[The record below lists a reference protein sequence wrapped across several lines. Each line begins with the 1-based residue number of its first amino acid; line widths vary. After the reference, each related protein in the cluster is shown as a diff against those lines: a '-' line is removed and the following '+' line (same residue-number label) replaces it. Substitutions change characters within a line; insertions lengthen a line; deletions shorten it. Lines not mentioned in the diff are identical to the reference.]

1 MAHPPSGDPDGN
13 PTSTSQNMMI
23 FSPPSP
29 PPEFRRITRS
39 YKRPRNDST
48 ARTANNKIPD
58 IQFVGKEAN
67 STKLDEVV
75 KLIADLK
82 KIIIEQ
88 NNIIG
93 NLKTDLGQIKAEQ
106 GNLKNQNAELQEEIR
121 FLRTQLNASSTS
133 TPSPRSWA
141 PRSWASVAADSG
153 TTATVPS
160 VPSLSR
166 KDNANKEPNCIRI
179 STQPTSAGSQ
189 DTETSFTRYLPTES
203 SNTYIRNALVTADTT
218 RDVQVAG
225 IGTTKTGYII
235 RFKDSQSA
243 ETARSNG
250 EWLRILG
257 NGTKLVKPRFGV
269 VVHRVPTNQF
279 SLPGNTKEGIQN
291 LMDDNDF
298 LPKGFQIDEI
308 TWLKR
313 PEKQLGAHAS
323 MGIWFTTAEAAHW
336 VVNNGLL
343 LGQQYIGSV
352 EHYQIKQKRC
362 YRCQRFGHLAFSC
375 KEPAR
380 CGHCAGEHER
390 QNCAPGTRPRC
401 LDCSGPHPTGD
412 RYCHSQSSPAIPQ

>member
-1 MAHPPSGDPDGN
+1 MVHPPSGDPDGN

-29 PPEFRRITRS
+29 PPVQEFRRITRS

-48 ARTANNKIPD
+48 ARPANNKTPD

-106 GNLKNQNAELQEEIR
+106 DNLKNQNAELQEEIR

-133 TPSPRSWA
+133 ASS
-141 PRSWASVAADSG
+141 PRSWASVAASNG
-153 TTATVPS
+153 TTATAPS
-160 VPSLSR
+160 VPSLSK

-179 STQPTSAGSQ
+179 STQPRSAGSQ
-189 DTETSFTRYLPTES
+189 DTETSFARYLPIES
-203 SNTYIRNALVTADTT
+203 SNTYIRRALVSANSTK
-218 RDVQVAG
+218 DVQVAG

-235 RFKDSQSA
+235 RFKDPQSA
-243 ETARSNG
+243 ETARSNA
-250 EWLRILG
+250 EWLRTLG

-269 VVHRVPTNQF
+269 VVHRVPTTQF
-279 SLPGNTKEGIQN
+279 SLPDNSKEGIQK
-291 LMDDNDF
+291 LMNDNDF
-298 LPKGFQIDEI
+298 LAKGFQIDEI
-308 TWLKR
+308 TWLKKQ
-313 PEKQLGAHAS
+313 EKQLGAHAS
-323 MGIWFTTAEAAHW
+323 MGIWFTTAEAANW
-336 VVNNGLL
+336 VINNGLL

-352 EHYQIKQKRC
+352 VHYQIKQKRC
-362 YRCQRFGHLAFSC
+362 YRCQRFGHLAFAC
-375 KEPAR
+375 KEQAR

-412 RYCHSQSSPAIPQ
+412 RNCHSQSSPSTSQ